1 MLSGNEHS
9 HDERLTADDADGK
22 TDFLAGVGLKN
33 VRENKKTP
41 IGEKIRSLTPPRMPF
56 GTWWFLSYK
65 ESYISKE
72 SISPAT
78 SPYGYSSR
86 RKIKLLSLIIFS

>member
-41 IGEKIRSLTPPRMPF
+41 IGEE
-56 GTWWFLSYK
+56 G
-65 ESYISKE
+65 
-72 SISPAT
+72 A
-78 SPYGYSSR
+78 
-86 RKIKLLSLIIFS
+86 LSLIHI

>member
-41 IGEKIRSLTPPRMPF
+41 IGR
-56 GTWWFLSYK
+56 
-65 ESYISKE
+65 
-72 SISPAT
+72 
-78 SPYGYSSR
+78 
-86 RKIKLLSLIIFS
+86 